1 MISFLSEIQL
11 DLYNS
16 FKEFVKENIKPFACE
31 WDKSAEVPY
40 KIIKKMGKTGYF
52 GSFLPKEFGGQ
63 AWDIVTYGLLN
74 EAFGNGMAALADLL
88 TVQSMVSIILL
99 KWGTEIQ
106 KSEWLEQLA
115 SGKII
120 GGFALTEPDTGS
132 DIQSIETEFI
142 DNENCYR
149 LNGSKKWISY
159 GQIADLFVVFGKF
172 NGKPL
177 ACILP
182 RKSDGLEIIPINNM
196 MGYRSAKLAKLNF
209 NNIEIPPENIIGKP
223 GTALSLIATIGL
235 QYGRISTAC
244 AALGL
249 LRACYEESISY
260 ASERKVSGLPLGD
273 KEIIR
278 SFLAAMGTDLNA
290 ASLLC
295 YSACRAEDEH
305 LPEAFEKVLMAKY
318 FSSKAAVKAA
328 SNAVQ
333 IKGAAG
339 CNESDPVARYY
350 RDAKILEIIEGTSQI
365 HEIILGKLFLDKAHK
380 EELLSA

>member
-1 MISFLSEIQL
+1 ME
-11 DLYNS
+11 LYNS
-16 FKEFVKENIKPFACE
+16 FKGFVKENIKPFACE

-40 KIIKKMGKTGYF
+40 KTIKKMGKAGYF

-63 AWDIVTYGLLN
+63 EWDIVTYGLLN
-74 EAFGNGMAALADLL
+74 EAVGNGMAALADLL
-88 TVQSMVSIILL
+88 TIQAMVSIILL
-99 KWGTEIQ
+99 KWGTETQ

-142 DNENCYR
+142 DDGNCFR

-159 GQIADLFVVFGKF
+159 GQIADLFVVFGKI

-182 RKSDGLEIIPINNM
+182 RKSEGLEIIPINNM
-196 MGYRSAKLAKLNF
+196 MGYRTAKLARLNF
-209 NNIEIPPENIIGKP
+209 GDIRIPPENIIGKP
-223 GTALSLIATIGL
+223 GTALSLIAPVGL

-249 LRACYEESISY
+249 LRACFEESISY

-278 SFLAAMGTDLNA
+278 SLLASMGTDLNA

-350 RDAKILEIIEGTSQI
+350 RDAKIFEIIEGTSQI
-365 HEIILGKLFLDKAHK
+365 HESILGKLFLDKTHK